1 MSDDGD
7 PSSKPPSPAPAPR
20 MTRSEW
26 ALVFILAAIQFTH
39 MVDFVIIMPLG
50 ERVMRELALTASQFG
65 WVVSAYAIAAG
76 VASLVAATVM
86 DRFDRKRVLLVMYA
100 GFAVSTLLC
109 GFAESY
115 AALLAARTLAGAFGG
130 VSAVVIMAIIG
141 DVFPAH
147 RRGQATGAVMSSFA
161 VASIAGLPA
170 GLYLAAEWGRGAPF
184 LALAALSAGVW
195 VGVLLKLPSLTGH
208 REEATK
214 RHVWKDF
221 AAVARKPIHLK
232 AFLFTFTLV
241 LGTYTAIPFIG
252 PYLTLNNGVTEKNL
266 ALMYSVAGVLTLIGM
281 NVMGRLSDT
290 LPRVTLFR
298 VLAFGAMIVVLVLT
312 NLPAVSLWV
321 IIVVVSLFMVCAAGR
336 MVPIQAI
343 LVGVAEPRYRGAF
356 LSLNTAVQHLAT
368 GVAPML
374 AGMVVVKTDTALLG
388 YPTVGVIA
396 ACCAVASIVLAGWL
410 KPDPKTLPQPPKAQG
425 RASLGLTPLL
435 PLPSQGRG
443 VG

>member
-1 MSDDGD
+1 MSDAGD
-7 PSSKPPSPAPAPR
+7 PSSDPPNPAPAAR

-26 ALVFILAAIQFTH
+26 ALVLILAAIQFTH

-50 ERVMRELALTASQFG
+50 ERVMRELALTATQFG
-65 WVVSAYAIAAG
+65 HVVSVYAIAAA
-76 VASLVAATVM
+76 VASLIAATVM

-100 GFAVSTLLC
+100 GFTVSTLYC
-109 GFAESY
+109 GFAQRYET
-115 AALLAARTLAGAFGG
+115 LLLSRTLAGAFGG

-141 DVFPAH
+141 DVFPVH
-147 RRGQATGAVMSSFA
+147 RRGRASGAVMSSFA

-170 GLYLAAEWGRGAPF
+170 GLVLAANFGRGAPF
-184 LALAALSAGVW
+184 LALAGLSAVVW
-195 VGVLLKLPSLTGH
+195 LGVLLKLPSLTGH
-208 REEATK
+208 REDAAR
-214 RHVWKDF
+214 RHIWKDF
-221 AAVARKPIHLK
+221 AAVARKPAHLK

-241 LGTYTAIPFIG
+241 LGTFTAIPFIG

-281 NVMGRLSDT
+281 NVMGRLSDS

-298 VLAFGAMIVVLVLT
+298 VLAFGAMVVVLVLT
-312 NLPAVSLWV
+312 NLPQVSLWV

-368 GVAPML
+368 GVAPMV
-374 AGMVVVKTDTALLG
+374 AGLVVVKTDTALLG
-388 YPTVGVIA
+388 YPTVGLIA
-396 ACCAVASIVLAGWL
+396 ACSALLSIVLAGWL
-410 KPDPKTLPQPPKAQG
+410 KPKAPADSGGLARRPQALNLKVTAGKPA
-425 RASLGLTPLL
+425 AI
-435 PLPSQGRG
+435 
-443 VG
+443 